1 MKIITAAIA
10 ALLLVA
16 LAATLGAMF
25 GSFGARVTT
34 EQAAQTTPD
43 AQTQPCQCPRQK
55 RSVGSKHDKQ

>member
-1 MKIITAAIA
+1 MKLVTAAIA

-34 EQAAQTTPD
+34 EQVAQNTPD
-43 AQTQPCQCPRQK
+43 AQTQPCRCPHQK
-55 RSVGSKHDKQ
+55 HSVKGKHDKQ